1 MASSASSHMSFNI
14 IEYGTPQIKMDL
26 PRLKNPRTSAENPYG
41 TEPHK
46 PFFDYQE
53 LMARKVAEVGV
64 DTDVELADTD
74 NTDIERQRNRAK
86 RASLESDSD
95 ADSDYSGIKV
105 DGEQLLRKAAK
116 CVTEHNRKRGIL
128 DATDSESE
136 AKRRRQVDDEMEN
149 FKFLNEHVFN
159 KLDNIT
165 KKAQAE
171 SSQEEPSVP
180 VRRSRP
186 QTPHHKR
193 KPKVQSRRDDSQDAS
208 DEDDEC
214 NNRELSRNSFNR
226 SVNSG
231 RGSGGKGSRASEAN
245 SRSSSRVSS
254 RASSRANSRS
264 SSRASSRGGN
274 RSDDE
279 AEEEDDEVN
288 NEGNGENANTEV
300 NANESNVDGSNV
312 DGSNV
317 NDVDYESNTIVEN
330 VGVEGDFNKENLA
343 PSGKESNIETVALG
357 SAKSNID
364 VYNFDEDDNASVK
377 SGTSASQSRKS
388 KTKST
393 IAVGKNLDDRLKS
406 LQLNLE
412 LTDANKGNSTK
423 GGSLL
428 NANGSAKNSVKNGS
442 AKGGSVK
449 GGSVNSKV
457 NNSNSKSA
465 SKSKANNS
473 SSEKTIKPKVAK
485 PTPTPVPTKTLASN
499 SQSNNQT
506 SNNQTS
512 SQSNNQNSQ
521 SSQSNESTSNDSS
534 SNNSSSNSQSTVVN
548 VNAQSNDN
556 TQSNNNTQSNVQ
568 SNVQVND
575 QIDTQANDQINTQS
589 NTQSN
594 TQPNTQSST
603 APTKRPTLINHAN
616 TKVSD
621 RMHELKLKMNPPR
634 RTDEATILAIERA
647 ALTCKQCNKTYKT
660 ARNLSKHTCKPKK
673 SAAPKRGK
681 KRTSSES
688 SACSEPENKSEA
700 PEKKRKLPSTPLGVP
715 VPLTSNSA
723 DKQALYDEFKVVE
736 PGFKHMHK
744 LNAIDT
750 HKHPIELHET
760 YACKVSELAYAQY
773 HNETNCTAAEFKRE
787 TANVRQSLSKQIAS
801 IQNQLKDKSMDKELS
816 GKLKLR
822 IKFLRA
828 YKQMKL
834 AEYSYTCP
842 KLKMFSKKM
851 ERIFTGN
858 RVDSKGSLPNKITN
872 ADVQNAISSIGKMQV
887 DDGDLTC
894 IARSLENYITLITLS
909 VLATM
914 VNKRSCRV
922 TRANIASV
930 LALQYAMNHDKE
942 SYPMPEHGTIK
953 TPSDGK
959 LNVII
964 CRNVLDLN
972 NITSVDQV
980 MDVLMDEF
988 NGELK
993 NLWVKFLFYFK
1004 PSSDYFKVIKEFYI
1018 KYIMASYMALCKME
1032 EKRASGKPSNF
1043 RQCMAIVINNC
1054 TWFPFKDY
1062 ANHTDVNLDRQ
1073 ADDLFEQCDVKR
1085 STSSAGTKR
1094 KANRATKEVPSKRQ
1108 RCDSSDNESV
1118 ASRSPSPVKSAPV
1131 QSSLANKA
1139 MANKVM
1145 ASAPMAS
1152 TPLANK
1158 PTTPAVTK
1166 PKRDDMIEGGYFPM
1180 SRVVKIR
1187 RLEQRRMEANAANR
1201 GNLNSNTNSN
1211 LNSNPN
1217 SNSNPTPTNN
1227 TDSNTNSAKSTNNTD
1242 TTNNTTNNTNPTNNA
1257 NSTNTTNPTNNNSS
1271 NPSNSAPKK
1280 RTSNG
1285 SRKSSAS
1292 SKIDPSRI
1300 KSREL
1305 IENDDFSSDEN

>member
-105 DGEQLLRKAAK
+105 DGDQLLRKAAK

-245 SRSSSRVSS
+245 SRSSSR
-254 RASSRANSRS
+254 ASSRANSRS
-264 SSRASSRGGN
+264 SSRASSRGN

-300 NANESNVDGSNV
+300 NANESNVSANVDGSNV

-317 NDVDYESNTIVEN
+317 DDSNVNDADYESNTIVEN

-393 IAVGKNLDDRLKS
+393 ITVGKNLDDRLKS

-473 SSEKTIKPKVAK
+473 SSEKTIKSKAVK
-485 PTPTPVPTKTLASN
+485 PTPTPVPSPTKESTSTKTPTPTKTPTTATKTLASN
-499 SQSNNQT
+499 
-506 SNNQTS
+506 

-548 VNAQSNDN
+548 VNAQSKDN

-568 SNVQVND
+568 SNIQVND
-575 QIDTQANDQINTQS
+575 QSNTQS
-589 NTQSN
+589 NDQIDTQSN

-1094 KANRATKEVPSKRQ
+1094 KANRATKEVPTKRQ

-1139 MANKVM
+1139 MANKAMV
-1145 ASAPMAS
+1145 STPMAS

-1201 GNLNSNTNSN
+1201 GNLNSNTN
-1211 LNSNPN
+1211 
-1217 SNSNPTPTNN
+1217 PTPSNNIESNTNN
-1227 TDSNTNSAKSTNNTD
+1227 TNSTNNT
-1242 TTNNTTNNTNPTNNA
+1242 NTPNTNTNNA
-1257 NSTNTTNPTNNNSS
+1257 NSTNTTNPTNNTP
-1271 NPSNSAPKK
+1271 NPSNSTPKK